1 MVHGF
6 ATISKYK
13 CLVTVL
19 KPPLCGAV
27 PCVNSPNHLYLDVY
41 LRALSA
47 YFLRPPLT

>member
-1 MVHGF
+1 MDWLRSQSTDV
-6 ATISKYK
+6 
-13 CLVTVL
+13 LVSVL